1 MAARFRIHPAI
12 GIARLGNSPDKFY
25 IAADQGGQLPI
36 QCDDAG
42 YPIIDKD
49 GHEVRITRFKDEA
62 GRIMRQAARFRV
74 FVYDD
79 RAPDGR
85 EVLIGDEFDIVAPR
99 TGQLLTVRI
108 DDIKWT
114 VYLANKKS
122 SWYKFEETNGEH
134 GYDSDHP
141 LRNADI
147 TNTEERQRL
156 IIDPG
161 PRSVRHKSEAAQRA
175 IFDDQ
180 KGGVTSFP
188 PELAPNSIHTLGELR
203 CTQSA
208 NTNRLLVLGGFGN
221 SGSMLDGFGNP
232 KIEAYANN
240 DGWFDDTADGPVS
253 AQFAFTLL
261 RIDGHP
267 APAGARASAL
277 TPIDPAWVIVGYPR
291 YVPETLDIVTMDD
304 LLFDIAV
311 RDFGYVPYLY
321 GVPPFDGAP
330 KPPQDATDLELWRGL
345 AQWNPAFRPYFRRD
359 IWPILSRPLD
369 AQQFMDADPL
379 TGGNPH
385 NNAPGGNFD
394 IADLSMPPYQ
404 GEPPADRQRRH
415 DKRQFL
421 YGVLRKPGQE
431 NDLYPQPA
439 PAGPG
444 KRLYAMPL
452 LCGDNPL
459 SNTAPAK
466 FFRLTDTMLF
476 MLRQWAAGLFIDE
489 QAEGIDPGLLPPGRG
504 NALDRGAL
512 AAGLGGSFCPGAEA
526 SWIMRNPAIYVA
538 PYRFR
543 HAQATPGALSQPAG
557 VPGDPPATTA
567 SLEAGL
573 EPGDLTKY
581 SAVPWQSDFNEC
593 TNQSIDV
600 TYRDWNSI
608 TPDGSGDPVKSS
620 SHLTYWWPMHRPVNL
635 VAFGTL
641 WSPTPQNN
649 AGDLEMVTAWA
660 SLRFLIRDQENGGF
674 KFAESDAP
682 SS

>member
-12 GIARLGNSPDKFY
+12 GIARLGNIPDKFY

-49 GHEVRITRFKDEA
+49 GHEVRVTRFKDEA

-79 RAPDGR
+79 RSPDGR
-85 EVLIGDEFDIVAPR
+85 EVSIGDEFDIVAPR
-99 TGQLLTVRI
+99 TGQLLIVRI

-141 LRNADI
+141 DHPLRNAHV

-161 PRSVRHKSEAAQRA
+161 PRSVRYKNEAAQRA
-175 IFDDQ
+175 RFDGQ
-180 KGGVTSFP
+180 GGVTSFP

-208 NTNRLLVLGGFGN
+208 NINRLLVLGGFGN

-240 DGWFDDTADGPVS
+240 DGWFDDTAD
-253 AQFAFTLL
+253 
-261 RIDGHP
+261 
-267 APAGARASAL
+267 
-277 TPIDPAWVIVGYPR
+277 
-291 YVPETLDIVTMDD
+291 
-304 LLFDIAV
+304 
-311 RDFGYVPYLY
+311 
-321 GVPPFDGAP
+321 
-330 KPPQDATDLELWRGL
+330 
-345 AQWNPAFRPYFRRD
+345 N
-359 IWPILSRPLD
+359 
-369 AQQFMDADPL
+369 
-379 TGGNPH
+379 
-385 NNAPGGNFD
+385 
-394 IADLSMPPYQ
+394 
-404 GEPPADRQRRH
+404 
-415 DKRQFL
+415 
-421 YGVLRKPGQE
+421 
-431 NDLYPQPA
+431 
-439 PAGPG
+439 
-444 KRLYAMPL
+444 
-452 LCGDNPL
+452 NPL
-459 SNTAPAK
+459 SNTALAK

-504 NALDRGAL
+504 NALDRVAL
-512 AAGLGGSFCPGAEA
+512 AAGLGGSFCAGAEA
-526 SWIMRNPAIYVA
+526 SWIMRNPAIYSA

-543 HAQATPGALSQPAG
+543 HARATPGAL
-557 VPGDPPATTA
+557 PGDPPATTA

-581 SAVPWQSDFNEC
+581 SAVP
-593 TNQSIDV
+593 
-600 TYRDWNSI
+600 
-608 TPDGSGDPVKSS
+608 
-620 SHLTYWWPMHRPVNL
+620 
-635 VAFGTL
+635 
-641 WSPTPQNN
+641 
-649 AGDLEMVTAWA
+649 
-660 SLRFLIRDQENGGF
+660 
-674 KFAESDAP
+674 
-682 SS
+682 